1 MNGKTKIA
9 IVDDSAV
16 IRDRLV
22 QRLSKCENYELIWQA
37 DDFESALE
45 MIDRELPDVLILDIQ
60 LPGGSG
66 IDVLRNVKVTNPALK
81 VIMLTNFPLLP
92 FRKTCFKAGADYFF
106 DKSEEFEKVFEVL
119 KGIRN

>member
-22 QRLSKCENYELIWQA
+22 QRLSKYTNY
-37 DDFESALE
+37 E